1 MDTGPDVIFHSAM
14 DGAICLSAA
23 LNGDSAGEN
32 KICQQMISVNCQPQY
47 TVQRFEIHYKLS

>member
-32 KICQQMISVNCQPQY
+32 KICQQMTVNPN